1 MFLVFIKSS
10 LSAKLKFWINTLPET
25 DQRLKFI
32 HFYVVEIFAFIIDY
46 DSFFTVLE
54 FLNYLNKIIKAVCFL
69 KKSLIV
75 ARIFIQYIMG

>member
-10 LSAKLKFWINTLPET
+10 LRTKLKFWVNILPEA
-25 DQRLKFI
+25 DQGLKFI
-32 HFYVVEIFAFIIDY
+32 HFNVVEIFTFIIDY

-54 FLNYLNKIIKAVCFL
+54 FLNDLNKIIKAVCFL

-75 ARIFIQYIMG
+75 AGIFIEYIMR